1 MELGSPWVCGH
12 IHPNTIPKALLPIFF
27 GSAKKNHIFPKYTQ
41 AKKEKERREKKK
53 KRKRQGNKHKN
64 EKKRVGKVQKKS
76 KRKANYT
83 VESCIG
89 SFWLITLGFLEI
101 ESS

>member
-1 MELGSPWVCGH
+1 MELGSPWDG
-12 IHPNTIPKALLPIFF
+12 AIFILIQF
-27 GSAKKNHIFPKYTQ
+27 QKPFCPFSLGSAKKTINSLKIHKPK
-41 AKKEKERREKKK
+41 KRKKK
-53 KRKRQGNKHKN
+53 KRKRQGNKQ
-64 EKKRVGKVQKKS
+64 KRKRKELGKVQEKS

>member
-1 MELGSPWVCGH
+1 M
-12 IHPNTIPKALLPIFF
+12 PIFF
-27 GSAKKNHIFPKYTQ
+27 GSAKKNQIFPKDTQ
-41 AKKEKERREKKK
+41 AKKERKEKKRKEKKK
-53 KRKRQGNKHKN
+53 IREQTEK
-64 EKKRVGKVQKKS
+64 EKKRVGKVQKKI

-101 ESS
+101 EIS

>member
-27 GSAKKNHIFPKYTQ
+27 GSAKKNHTFPKYTQ

-53 KRKRQGNKHKN
+53 TREQTQKRK
-64 EKKRVGKVQKKS
+64 EKSWKS
-76 KRKANYT
+76 TEK
-83 VESCIG
+83 E
-89 SFWLITLGFLEI
+89 
-101 ESS
+101 

>member
-27 GSAKKNHIFPKYTQ
+27 GSAKKNHIFPKDTQ
-41 AKKEKERREKKK
+41 PKKEKRKEKEKERR
-53 KRKRQGNKHKN
+53 RQGNKHKRKRKEL
-64 EKKRVGKVQKKS
+64 EKYRKKS
-76 KRKANYT
+76 KRQANST